1 MWFIR
6 VHGPV
11 RPYDLGYLRDRL
23 LILLFWLILR
33 IYLIRCIAL
42 TPFASVSFSQRYIS
56 RVLILLETIS
66 FVYIFSLS
74 RSHAFQWFPTGLS
87 FYFTLPA
94 LSSSGIYLL
103 LTKHAGIIPYR
114 FNIYPSFIFVDSATV
129 HHVRRIPR
137 KFCPLQ
143 ISPFAYFSLLISF
156 IKDIFLIWFLH
167 ALAFFLSEVIPM
179 FNLLLCLNQLYS
191 DETFLLSSFAFIRD
205 RSLFIHIP
213 WSRHLEL
220 PSFIFLIRVIS
231 FLLLLSYSS
240 PFEVGLYTNTFRHR
254 LHRFF
259 RIFPICLKSFSF
271 LAVIGFTIGFL
282 FPAAFLF
289 GRARF
294 TSSRRRLKCSS
305 VLIFSG
311 LFYFLYLS
319 ALLQPRFIH
328 ERTPSLLSHT
338 FWNLSFS
345 IYVFPRGESSSFSLL
360 FTISGCVTFHLLFPI
375 TLVLIHLS

>member
-1 MWFIR
+1 LSTLLPYTMF
-6 VHGPV
+6 VVSLGNFV
-11 RPYDLGYLRDRL
+11 RCKFRHLHTF
-23 LILLFWLILR
+23 LF
-33 IYLIRCIAL
+33 
-42 TPFASVSFSQRYIS
+42 
-56 RVLILLETIS
+56 
-66 FVYIFSLS
+66 
-74 RSHAFQWFPTGLS
+74 
-87 FYFTLPA
+87 
-94 LSSSGIYLL
+94 SSSSLKISSWSDFSMLL
-103 LTKHAGIIPYR
+103 R
-114 FNIYPSFIFVDSATV
+114 
-129 HHVRRIPR
+129 
-137 KFCPLQ
+137 
-143 ISPFAYFSLLISF
+143 
-156 IKDIFLIWFLH
+156 
-167 ALAFFLSEVIPM
+167 FLSEVIPM

-213 WSRHLEL
+213 WSRHFEL
-220 PSFIFLIRVIS
+220 LSFIFLTRAIS

-311 LFYFLYLS
+311 LFCFLYLS